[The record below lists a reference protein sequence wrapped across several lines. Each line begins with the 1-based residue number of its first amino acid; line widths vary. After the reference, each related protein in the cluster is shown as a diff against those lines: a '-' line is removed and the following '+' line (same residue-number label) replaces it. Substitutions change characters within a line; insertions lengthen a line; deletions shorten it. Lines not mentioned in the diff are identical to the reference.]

1 MEILVSIAFFVYIV
15 YEAMSSSKNKGYPK
29 SLSATYYLWPKWV
42 FPALMTMVGFCL
54 LPTWLDATVNS
65 PLQFLSF
72 FSCVSLI
79 FVGCFPDFRKDKR
92 EYNIHSWCAYLAAAT
107 AVISLIF
114 VMGGWYW
121 LPIWIILNFLFD
133 MKGFKD
139 HIIYHLED
147 AVIMSVFMNI
157 L

>member
-1 MEILVSIAFFVYIV
+1 MELLVSIAFFVYII
-15 YEAMSSSKNKGYPK
+15 YEAMSSYKNKGYPK
-29 SLSATYYLWPKWV
+29 SLSDTYYLWPKWV
-42 FPALMTMVGFCL
+42 FPALMTMIGFCM

-72 FSCVSLI
+72 LSCMSFI
-79 FVGCFPDFRKDKR
+79 FVGCFPDFRKNKE
-92 EYNIHSWCAYLAAAT
+92 EYKMHSWCAYLAAAT

-121 LPIWIILNFLFD
+121 IPIWIILNFLFD
-133 MKGFKD
+133 MKGFKQNYL
-139 HIIYHLED
+139 YHLED
-147 AVIMSVFMNI
+147 AAIMSVFMNI